1 MSPKTMRRT
10 LQFIGFIT
18 GLIFGYFRPS
28 HMQDLLPVLAIGV
41 GISYFIYSSMQLDDD
56 DSDREVAWFPFV
68 QMMMYFLIG
77 GVLSSSIL
85 LALEMRQLQ

>member
-10 LQFIGFIT
+10 LQSIGFIT

-41 GISYFIYSSMQLDDD
+41 GISYFIYSSMQSED
-56 DSDREVAWFPFV
+56 DSDEEVVWFPFV